1 MASGLYDID
10 PIFLRGSPIVR
21 QEHRMRQR
29 KLLIIIIPIVAIIAG
44 LTLIY
49 AFNAAWIRSWER
61 DSDEVL
67 INRTKDLPEVK
78 AFLTK
83 YQNPYVYVDRVD
95 HFSVG
100 YYVAKCELEGKGCTN
115 DPSQIEP
122 YIALRIRLNDNGY
135 PQSAVL
141 VCTPDSSNQFK
152 IEENIVKYLEEG
164 NCHI

>member
-1 MASGLYDID
+1 M
-10 PIFLRGSPIVR
+10 PIYWEGTFEMMKS
-21 QEHRMRQR
+21 
-29 KLLIIIIPIVAIIAG
+29 KLLVIIIPIIGVIGG
-44 LTLIY
+44 LLLWF
-49 AFNAAWIRSWER
+49 AFDTARIQSWER

-83 YQNPYVYVDRVD
+83 FQNPYVYVDRVD
-95 HFSVG
+95 HFDVG
-100 YYVAKCELEGKGCTN
+100 YYVGKCELAGKGCNN

-122 YIALRIRLNDNGY
+122 YIALRIGLNGNGY

-141 VCTPDSSNQFK
+141 WCTPDSSNQFK
-152 IEENIVKYLEEG
+152 IKENIVKYLEEG

>member
-1 MASGLYDID
+1 
-10 PIFLRGSPIVR
+10 
-21 QEHRMRQR
+21 MRQR

-44 LTLIY
+44 LALIY
-49 AFNAAWIRSWER
+49 AFNAARIQSRER

-95 HFSVG
+95 HFA
-100 YYVAKCELEGKGCTN
+100 VAYQVRKCDLEGNGCNN
-115 DPSQIEP
+115 DTSQVDP
-122 YIALRIRLNDNGY
+122 YIALKIRLNDNGY

-141 VCTPDSSNQFK
+141 WCTPDSVNQFK
-152 IEENIVKYLEEG
+152 IEEKIVKYLKEG
-164 NCHI
+164 NCPI